1 MIGRNVRCKVSKN
14 GKTETALV
22 RWKHAI
28 VGNTTSIKIDDF
40 DKFGYCGF
48 KVDSGWLIEE
58 INVASVVTTVLRA
71 A

>member
-22 RWKHAI
+22 RWAHAI
-28 VGNTTSIKIDDF
+28 VGNTASIKVNDF
-40 DKFGYCGF
+40 NKHGFCGF
-48 KVDSGWLIEE
+48 KVDSGWLVEE
-58 INVASVVTTVLRA
+58 INVAGVVTTVLRA